1 MGDLNP
7 KEMNSVTTIWI
18 KANPLRRSNEAIR
31 EKLISEMPLG
41 SSEVDVLSYIA
52 QHDEWYMMRRGGYD
66 STDLYNDAKTH
77 GDFRDYV
84 RYGEP
89 GRFHDPDSTVRYYY
103 VIVGNYRTPPFFFVT
118 SVSTFWR
125 FDDNGRLFDVV
136 IRKDTDAW

>member
-1 MGDLNP
+1 MTKTKIILAIL
-7 KEMNSVTTIWI
+7 VVIAIIATTIWI

-41 SSEVDVLSYIA
+41 SSESEVLEHIA
-52 QHDEWYMMRRGGYD
+52 QHEKWILVPR
-66 STDLYNDAKTH
+66 LY
-77 GDFRDYV
+77 
-84 RYGEP
+84 YGESA
-89 GRFHDPDSTVRYYY
+89 DPRNPEEAVFYGSPPNNLDPNDIAKYYW

-118 SVSTFWR
+118 SVSTYWR